1 MSFEEPKAP
10 IVRIRKKKVKK
21 KTKDKE
27 IVHLPVRASTQAR
40 YTSLTG
46 GQDPQSKS
54 RECCRHVFAGCFKI
68 PICRTICF
76 RCILPSCYKD
86 IGSDEEEGNDEG
98 YHSQNRHSSEVP
110 ASFSAPGT
118 SSQGATAAATADNAV
133 EMTEIKT
140 TEVVETVALI
150 PPPRI
155 INDYRK
161 DPCSRQ
167 ASSSSTDSKGNQ
179 KTTGEITYIEV
190 ESVPVVRDSKSLE
203 GNVVAGE
210 NIPDDEKVMDDVNE
224 TSGRDKECSEERNEI
239 ATEVK
244 DKVVINSDSPETDKK
259 FVDIGHETHRTD
271 TKECKDDPSEYVE
284 CDNIPE
290 KQQYFNFDNVNMPK
304 SELIKSKE
312 HDYINGNQMNAGMK
326 VVDYANL
333 DAVDT
338 DSNGIKK
345 EFDFTASEEPH
356 DYMNLSELESKKSDS
371 HAESVRT
378 EISQLVKM
386 TKSQNVEPTERE
398 DKEEDPIDALKK
410 QCLEVLESEF
420 SDKDIS
426 DHEDAKENS
435 TTDMKDHDKAEIR
448 AKDTAVETMAVK
460 NNAGSET
467 ELETDRAHLV
477 QAEDSEKLVGNS
489 SKNTKNHDNISEES
503 DSDSNGKKVTD
514 QTKLI

>member
-1 MSFEEPKAP
+1 MTFCFL
-10 IVRIRKKKVKK
+10 IQ
-21 KTKDKE
+21 
-27 IVHLPVRASTQAR
+27 VRASTQAR

-98 YHSQNRHSSEVP
+98 YHSQNRRSSEVP
-110 ASFSAPGT
+110 PSFSAPGT

-155 INDYRK
+155 INEYRK

-167 ASSSSTDSKGNQ
+167 ASSSSTDSKGNH

-203 GNVVAGE
+203 GNVSAGE
-210 NIPDDEKVMDDVNE
+210 NIPDDEKVIDGVNE
-224 TSGRDKECSEERNEI
+224 TSGRDKEGSEERNET
-239 ATEVK
+239 AKEGK
-244 DKVVINSDSPETDKK
+244 DKVVTNSDSPETDKK
-259 FVDIGHETHRTD
+259 FVDIEHETQNTD
-271 TKECKDDPSEYVE
+271 TKECKDDSSEYVE

-290 KQQYFNFDNVNMPK
+290 KQQYFNFDSVNMPK
-304 SELIKSKE
+304 SEFIKSKE
-312 HDYINGNQMNAGMK
+312 HDYINGNQMNGGMK

-333 DAVDT
+333 DTIDT

-356 DYMNLSELESKKSDS
+356 DYMNLSELESKQSDAC
-371 HAESVRT
+371 HTESVRT
-378 EISQLVKM
+378 EISQLVKI
-386 TKSQNVEPTERE
+386 TKSQNIEPAEGE
-398 DKEEDPIDALKK
+398 AKEEDPIDVLKK

-426 DHEDAKENS
+426 DHEEDS
-435 TTDMKDHDKAEIR
+435 TTGMKQDDNPESK
-448 AKDTAVETMAVK
+448 AKDTAVETLAVK
-460 NNAGSET
+460 DTVESET
-467 ELETDRAHLV
+467 ELETDRAYLV
-477 QAEDSEKLVGNS
+477 QAEECEKLVGNS
-489 SKNTKNHDNISEES
+489 PKKTEVHDNSSEES
-503 DSDSNGKKVTD
+503 DSDSNGKRVTD